1 MKSKLDTTTPLK
13 LKPEVKTEWLNALRS
28 GEYEQ
33 GTGSLC
39 KDGKYCCLGVLCEL
53 ASKQGVC
60 KKLEGIFSHIL
71 YDGNDLHLPASVK
84 EWCGFGSNPQG
95 CNAYVNGRYLTTMN
109 DIEKK
114 SFTEIADLI
123 EVGL

>member
-13 LKPEVKTEWLNALRS
+13 LNSEVKTEWLNALRS

-33 GTGSLC
+33 GTGLLS
-39 KDGKYCCLGVLCEL
+39 KDGKFCCLGVLCDI
-53 ASKQGVC
+53 ASKKGVC
-60 KKLEGIFSHIL
+60 KKIEYNHAH
-71 YDGNDLHLPASVK
+71 YDGNDLHLPSSVK

-95 CNAYVNGRYLTTMN
+95 CNAYVNGKYLTTMN

-114 SFTEIADLI
+114 SFTEIADFI
-123 EVGL
+123 EENL